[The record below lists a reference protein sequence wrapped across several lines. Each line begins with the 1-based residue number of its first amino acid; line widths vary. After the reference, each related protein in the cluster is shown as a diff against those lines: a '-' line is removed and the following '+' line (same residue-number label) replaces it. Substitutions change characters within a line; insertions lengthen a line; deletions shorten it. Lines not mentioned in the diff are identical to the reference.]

1 LLVLLPP
8 LHFPQQLTIADSG
21 EMCPSQLTGHNSVL
35 LLQAMLV
42 LLGEA
47 VLLDWACGKA
57 VLTGKRADDYLLVP
71 EDTNHAP
78 CDRPETYGQPSAG
91 KTVKA
96 VN

>member
-1 LLVLLPP
+1 
-8 LHFPQQLTIADSG
+8 
-21 EMCPSQLTGHNSVL
+21 MGHNFV
-35 LLQAMLV
+35 Q